1 MKRAKVRGLPIEISL
16 ALMLTGN
23 CKAATPWEME
33 LRNQMRTG
41 LRQWVDTRV
50 TDLIFALNISR
61 WREHGFNSL

>member
-41 LRQWVDTRV
+41 LRQ
-50 TDLIFALNISR
+50 
-61 WREHGFNSL
+61 